1 MGASGMVEYAK
12 DICEQSP
19 APEPANTELEETLII
34 DSPSRE
40 EVDKWRL
47 AFKVG
52 KPRKNFYDRKRAHY
66 RECRR
71 RDLDIP
77 VDLEVIAPDGMVID
91 RGHARLVNMS
101 ASGALL
107 ADVELDNGR
116 YPVGAF
122 HLLSQLKGGMAD
134 GILLKCQPV
143 RFDVERGGVGVF
155 IEDLDCSIED

>member
-1 MGASGMVEYAK
+1 MVHHPQDASEG
-12 DICEQSP
+12 SP
-19 APEPANTELEETLII
+19 AAEPPPVAVAEPETVKPPSPEEF
-34 DSPSRE
+34 
-40 EVDKWRL
+40 DKWRL

-52 KPRKNFYDRKRAHY
+52 EPRKSFYDRKRAHF

-71 RDLDIP
+71 RELDVP
-77 VDLEVIAPDGMVID
+77 VDLEIISPDGTVFD

-107 ADVELDNGR
+107 AEIELDNGR

-122 HLLSQLKGGMAD
+122 HLLSSLRGGMAE

-143 RFDVERGGVGVF
+143 RFDAEHGGIGCL
-155 IEDLDCSIED
+155 IEDIDCSVE

>member
-1 MGASGMVEYAK
+1 MVEHARN
-12 DICEQSP
+12 ICEQSP
-19 APEPANTELEETLII
+19 APHPADGDLGEALIVDEPTPEEI
-34 DSPSRE
+34 E
-40 EVDKWRL
+40 KWRL

-52 KPRKNFYDRKRAHY
+52 QPRKNFYDRKRAHY
-66 RECRR
+66 RECKRR
-71 RDLDIP
+71 ELDIP

-143 RFDVERGGVGVF
+143 RFDLDRGGVGVF
-155 IEDLDCSIED
+155 IEDIDCTVED